1 MSFLLLLQG
10 LINLKNYDERLYVNV
25 DDLAVWASDLLYRK
39 AWSNEYCSAMT
50 SSSIFPRYFTFTLI
64 FCWLSNSLKQTVC
77 QGSEIK
83 CSFDM
88 FLLFISYF
96 YSYYTFSLRET
107 NDFVLTSLKAAT
119 QIPPPIALEVFTQN
133 MCFIL
138 KCLMNPHK
146 RYSNIASTVPFVIFW
161 NLANESFSRKKIFYW
176 SR

>member
-10 LINLKNYDERLYVNV
+10 LINLKNYDDRLYVNV
-25 DDLAVWASDLLYRK
+25 DDLAVWASDFLYRK

-50 SSSIFPRYFTFTLI
+50 SSSIFLRYFTFTLI

-107 NDFVLTSLKAAT
+107 NDFVLTNLKAAT
-119 QIPPPIALEVFTQN
+119 QIPPHSVRSFYTKHVFYFKMSYESTQKIFQ
-133 MCFIL
+133 CCIHCPFRYIL
-138 KCLMNPHK
+138 KF
-146 RYSNIASTVPFVIFW
+146 SEWIF
-161 NLANESFSRKKIFYW
+161 
-176 SR
+176 